1 VLIGLIKE
9 VGCESHTANATVL
22 WTKLQ
27 QPLGNWE
34 GVKVG

>member
-9 VGCESHTANATVL
+9 VGCESHTANATVW

-27 QPLGNWE
+27 
-34 GVKVG
+34 